1 MGKVVDERVRDDEH
15 YLRWIYE
22 PRHIIKDVVKPIFIS
37 LRPKEDGVS
46 GQIYERL
53 ESEAEIYKAAKSFER
68 TKEAYWGYAM
78 ATVGQIRSV
87 ALAGDEIY
95 VLLTESL
102 VPAHAEIRFEIE
114 GEPIV
119 GNTPNSKITYYFN
132 EIRELLSHNLLRNV
146 ST

>member
-15 YLRWIYE
+15 YLRWIFD
-22 PRHIIKDVVKPIFIS
+22 PRHVIKDVVKPTFIS

-68 TKEAYWGYAM
+68 PREAYWGYAM
-78 ATVGQIRSV
+78 ASVGEIRSV
-87 ALAGDEIY
+87 ALAVDEID
-95 VLLTESL
+95 VLLTESF

-114 GEPIV
+114 GEVIV
-119 GNTPNSKITYYFN
+119 GNTPNSRLSYYFN
-132 EIRELLSHNLLRNV
+132 EIKDLLCRGLAKRMA
-146 ST
+146 